1 MKKRIIH
8 DRSTETIEEKTRWFR
23 SLSMVERAEIL
34 NEFTELALAANPKI
48 LVKKDATEY
57 CVNIRTRILALPG
70 CSIQID
76 PQIHARSS
84 KPVKGR
90 IRVLSKA

>member
-1 MKKRIIH
+1 MRKKIIH
-8 DRSTETIEEKTRWFR
+8 DRGAETIEAKTRWFR
-23 SLSMVERAEIL
+23 SLSVAERAEIL

-48 LVKKDATEY
+48 LVKKDA
-57 CVNIRTRILALPG
+57 
-70 CSIQID
+70 
-76 PQIHARSS
+76 